1 MEVLTEKPLQEGT
14 NCVIFAYPSSPKSGW
29 ILVEHGHDKKHFPAL
44 DHWAS
49 VVLKL
54 SPSLPSGFQLVCSV
68 YSNDSW
74 VYGGYIE
81 LPNFHQLFGFVSRLP
96 PVPMDNRHVG
106 GYPIFSFRHP
116 FYCEP
121 RIYKPTWL
129 IGGTNW
135 NSNVSLFW
143 LGLAI
148 WGWQNPLVSSHV
160 CHGKSQVLMVH
171 VW

>member
-1 MEVLTEKPLQEGT
+1 
-14 NCVIFAYPSSPKSGW
+14 
-29 ILVEHGHDKKHFPAL
+29 VEHGHDKKHFPAL

-54 SPSLPSGFQLVCSV
+54 SPSLPSGFPARLLSLLQWLLGLWGLHWTPKFPSTI
-68 YSNDSW
+68 W
-74 VYGGYIE
+74 
-81 LPNFHQLFGFVSRLP
+81 VSRLP